1 MESYMDEL
9 TLSKKQKILRMFGVL
24 ISVVLFP
31 FMCCIVKSNK
41 KLNKVIPQVVASNSH
56 NCTTYRVIY

>member
-41 KLNKVIPQVVASNSH
+41 KLNKVIPQVVASNCN